1 MTEETTEALTQEEKK
16 IPTRRN
22 LDMIKLAPEIEG
34 VEIEILNFDDQKNKK
49 GMMREKIQEELTV
62 GMITK
67 TVDMNLRSMMI
78 HEIERMI
85 EILKI
90 LDIALE
96 KLMTENERKN

>member
-1 MTEETTEALTQEEKK
+1 
-16 IPTRRN
+16 
-22 LDMIKLAPEIEG
+22 
-34 VEIEILNFDDQKNKK
+34 
-49 GMMREKIQEELTV
+49 MREKIQEELTV